1 MSEEKQSQF
10 EGWAAVELFGH
21 QKEVGYVTTQHY
33 GQAALFQIDV
43 PGVPEQEVVLE
54 RPEYGPDGQWLPR
67 GAKVVRSAREGRTRL
82 VGPGA
87 IYAIN
92 PCTEAAAMKL
102 IENGGQR
109 IVKVVDVPSEMKA
122 LPEPD
127 QDDDDS
133 SEDDEDDD
141 TRGLF

>member
-1 MSEEKQSQF
+1 MEEEQSSF

-21 QKEVGYVTTQHY
+21 QKEIGYVTTQHY

-43 PGVPEQEVVLE
+43 PGVPEQEVTLG
-54 RPEYGPDGQWLPR
+54 RPEYGPEGQWLPK
-67 GAKVVRSAREGRTRL
+67 GSKVIRAAREGRTRL

-109 IVKVVDVPSEMKA
+109 IIKVVDVPADMKA
-122 LPEPD
+122 LPGADDDEDD
-127 QDDDDS
+127 QDDDG
-133 SEDDEDDD
+133 DDD
-141 TRGLF
+141 KPF